1 MAKVN
6 PAWLISNNPGDLK
19 AQIRHAVQ
27 FGFHPVSQDSTTAHL
42 TRKKKFSCL
51 FATLSFLCFGV
62 GFLIY
67 LFYYMAK
74 RDDEIY
80 LDLATQPKGEALKA
94 YVAQDLEKKRRNMM
108 ILVGFLIF
116 IFVVLPV
123 LSMIGEAMNDPEVT
137 PTMTTSTQVVFDVP
151 SLVVIEDIDGVKVVL
166 GTPIQD
172 MEPTQQ
178 QIEMGTGGWGKTWEK
193 NGVDLYVTYNERT
206 RKIVDF
212 FVSGVDPS
220 GVTSDKALLLAVS
233 GTKEGDSRY
242 RLEFVAAKNTP
253 GKYTGIK
260 ITPMGR

>member
-6 PAWLISNNPGDLK
+6 PAWLISKNPGDLK

-94 YVAQDLEKKRRNMM
+94 YVAKDFEKKRRNTM
-108 ILVGFLIF
+108 ILIGFLVF
-116 IFVVLPV
+116 IFVILPI
-123 LSMIGEAMNDPEVT
+123 LSMIGATMGDVGSS
-137 PTMTTSTQVVFDVP
+137 PTTATSTLMHD
-151 SLVVIEDIDGVKVVL
+151 E
-166 GTPIQD
+166 IQ
-172 MEPTQQ
+172 
-178 QIEMGTGGWGKTWEK
+178 K
-193 NGVDLYVTYNERT
+193 
-206 RKIVDF
+206 
-212 FVSGVDPS
+212 
-220 GVTSDKALLLAVS
+220 
-233 GTKEGDSRY
+233 
-242 RLEFVAAKNTP
+242 
-253 GKYTGIK
+253 
-260 ITPMGR
+260 